1 MPVNLNLRKRL
12 SDNLGVNL
20 NLRDIF
26 GKFNRGN
33 TDISDS
39 DSLRNM
45 KRKDGIDAF
54 KSRMTSF
61 ARPNLFEV
69 EIHAKPDSA
78 DNSRLRFNCCSAS
91 IPGMNIATTEKD
103 PGYRSFAYQKLYEDV
118 TLGFY
123 VHGDMKELKV
133 FQDWMKL
140 MINPKNNHVGFYKH
154 YVSTVEIRNLDRQQK
169 RVLTT
174 TLHDAYPKQLETI
187 ALDANANDEVMK
199 VNVVF
204 TYRHY
209 TQKFGGRQESTGE
222 SGRAESLK
230 YYENNMEEVDVDAV
244 QISNVL
250 DKTTKITKNKQ
261 GFYVPNISRINQ

>member
-26 GKFNRGN
+26 GKFSGGN

-39 DSLRNM
+39 DSLR
-45 KRKDGIDAF
+45 KSKGKGIDDF

-69 EIHAKPDSA
+69 MIYAKPDKVNK
-78 DNSRLRFNCCSAS
+78 DLQSRLQFSCYSAS
-91 IPGMNIATTEKD
+91 VPGMNIATTDKT
-103 PGYRSFAYQKLYEDV
+103 PGYRSIAYQKIYEDV

-123 VHGDMKELKV
+123 VHGDMKEIQI
-133 FQDWMKL
+133 FQDWMKI
-140 MINPKNNHVGFYKH
+140 MVRPQDNHVGFYKD
-154 YVSTVEIRNLDRQQK
+154 YISTVEIKNLDRQQK
-169 RVLTT
+169 KVLTT
-174 TLHDAYPKQLETI
+174 TLHDAYPKTLETI
-187 ALDANANDEVMK
+187 ALDANANDDVMK

-204 TYRHY
+204 TYRYY
-209 TQKFGGRQESTGE
+209 TQKFGGNQETVGGLTDRE
-222 SGRAESLK
+222 ESLR

-244 QISNVL
+244 QVNQVL
-250 DKTTKITKNKQ
+250 DKTTKIKKLGDSWKTWTKQ
-261 GFYVPNISRINQ
+261 

>member
-1 MPVNLNLRKRL
+1 MPVNLNLRKKL

-26 GKFNRGN
+26 GKFNKGN
-33 TDISDS
+33 TNISDS
-39 DSLRNM
+39 ESLRTSKGN
-45 KRKDGIDAF
+45 DITDF
-54 KSRMTSF
+54 KSRMNSF

-69 EIHAKPDSA
+69 TVFPKPD
-78 DNSRLRFNCCSAS
+78 NINKNVHERLKFSCHQAT
-91 IPGMNIATTEKD
+91 IPGMSMATTDKD

-123 VHGDMKELKV
+123 VHGDMKEIKV

-140 MINPKNNHVGFYKH
+140 MINPKNNHVGFYTN
-154 YVSTVEIRNLDRQQK
+154 YVSTVEIKNLDRQQK
-169 RVLTT
+169 QVLTT

-187 ALDANANDEVMK
+187 ALDANANDDVMK

-204 TYRHY
+204 TYRYY
-209 TQKFGGRQESTGE
+209 TQKFGGNQETVGGLTDRE
-222 SGRAESLK
+222 ESLR

-244 QISNVL
+244 QVNQVL
-250 DKTTKITKNKQ
+250 DKTTKIKKLGDSWKTWTKQ
-261 GFYVPNISRINQ
+261 